1 MPASFT
7 VSALHDSSGAVSG
20 FLAIAYDITERQRL
34 ADQLAQLAY
43 HDGLTGLPN
52 RLRLEDHLQQA
63 ITRASR
69 RHEALALLFIDLD
82 RFKPINDSHG
92 HAVGDQVLCEVARR
106 LRAALRSADM
116 VARLGGDE
124 FVVLLSTLANDQ
136 DGLLVADKLMMALA
150 EPMHIG
156 ALVLQVGASMG
167 MARYPEA
174 GNTAGELLRSAD
186 AAMYQVKQAGRST
199 QPLLSLRPR
208 RPVTPAPG
216 APTDQGPDQ
225 GPDNR
230 PDTAPHR

>member
-1 MPASFT
+1 M
-7 VSALHDSSGAVSG
+7 
-20 FLAIAYDITERQRL
+20 LAGQRGQQQQARGGL
-34 ADQLAQLAY
+34 A
-43 HDGLTGLPN
+43 
-52 RLRLEDHLQQA
+52 LQQA
-63 ITRASR
+63 
-69 RHEALALLFIDLD
+69 
-82 RFKPINDSHG
+82 
-92 HAVGDQVLCEVARR
+92 VLQR
-106 LRAALRSADM
+106 
-116 VARLGGDE
+116 
-124 FVVLLSTLANDQ
+124 
-136 DGLLVADKLMMALA
+136 
-150 EPMHIG
+150 
-156 ALVLQVGASMG
+156 LQVGASMG